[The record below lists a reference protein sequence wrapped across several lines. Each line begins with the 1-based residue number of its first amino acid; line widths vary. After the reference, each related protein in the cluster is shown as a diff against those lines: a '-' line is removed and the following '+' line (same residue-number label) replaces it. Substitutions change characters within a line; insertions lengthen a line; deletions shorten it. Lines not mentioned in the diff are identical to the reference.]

1 MTELPQSAPTPATV
15 AAWLVLDTLPVET
28 VPWYAA
34 AWLVNGHDSQTLR
47 ELAGLDGRDPHAV
60 RDLLPAALAEI
71 GIALPTTD
79 LAAATDAFRH
89 LAELCL
95 AGRAGERWVAQMVE
109 EIVIRTDY
117 SNSVI
122 DLPLGQLYGA
132 DDAWEGGWGPTVEE
146 LTATVRAACV
156 EQISFDG
163 FTRSSPPTDDEP
175 VTKHYPIS
183 EY

>member
-1 MTELPQSAPTPATV
+1 
-15 AAWLVLDTLPVET
+15 VLDTLPVET

-34 AWLVNGHDSQTLR
+34 AWLLDGHDSHTLR
-47 ELAGLDGRDPHAV
+47 ELAGLNGRDPHAV

-132 DDAWEGGWGPTVEE
+132 DDAWEGGWGQPSRNYRPPYARHASNRFPS
-146 LTATVRAACV
+146 TASPDPRH
-156 EQISFDG
+156 
-163 FTRSSPPTDDEP
+163 PPTTSRSRSITHE
-175 VTKHYPIS
+175 
-183 EY
+183 

>member
-1 MTELPQSAPTPATV
+1 M
-15 AAWLVLDTLPVET
+15 DT

-34 AWLVNGHDSQTLR
+34 AWLVDGHDSQTLR
-47 ELAGLDGRDPHAV
+47 ELAGLSGRDPHAV

-79 LAAATDAFRH
+79 LAAAADAFRH

-95 AGRAGERWVAQMVE
+95 TGRAGERWVARMV
-109 EIVIRTDY
+109 RGDRHPGDY
-117 SNSVI
+117 SNSVV

-132 DDAWEGGWGPTVEE
+132 DVAGEGGWGQPSRNWPPPYARHTSNRFPS
-146 LTATVRAACV
+146 TASPDPRHPRRRAGHEAL
-156 EQISFDG
+156 
-163 FTRSSPPTDDEP
+163 PM
-175 VTKHYPIS
+175 S

>member
-1 MTELPQSAPTPATV
+1 M
-15 AAWLVLDTLPVET
+15 LDTLPVET

-34 AWLVNGHDSQTLR
+34 AWLLDGHDSHTLR
-47 ELAGLDGRDPHAV
+47 ELAGLNGRDPHAV

-95 AGRAGERWVAQMVE
+95 AGRAGERWVARWSKRSSSGPTTATASSTCPSASYTARTMPGKAAGANRRGTTAHRTRGMR
-109 EIVIRTDY
+109 RTDFLRRLHP
-117 SNSVI
+117 I
-122 DLPLGQLYGA
+122 LATHRRRAGHEALPM
-132 DDAWEGGWGPTVEE
+132 
-146 LTATVRAACV
+146 
-156 EQISFDG
+156 
-163 FTRSSPPTDDEP
+163 
-175 VTKHYPIS
+175 S